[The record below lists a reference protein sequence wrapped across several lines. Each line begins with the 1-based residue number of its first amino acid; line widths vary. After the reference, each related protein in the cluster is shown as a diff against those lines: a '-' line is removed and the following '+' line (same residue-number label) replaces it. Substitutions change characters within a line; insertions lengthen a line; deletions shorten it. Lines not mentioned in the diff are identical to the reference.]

1 MRFLILLIFFPFII
15 SAQFFSSNNEIV
27 YGINI
32 GTYLANKNT
41 AVIYDGF
48 TNVSYGIQ
56 NILNNSNNINNG
68 ASNYLNQTLGNGN
81 WFIGN
86 IPPEMKYRPG
96 LEVGLHVGSQNQKL
110 KYYLDYNFAELK
122 AIGQF
127 NVIQDY
133 NSSNSIEP
141 LYETISVTGSERRS
155 IFNFGIISDLVNEK
169 DYHLGFPIFFQL
181 IQTKFKSNQMIVNN
195 QPYNISNPAQAQ
207 NNVLNNNQVGM
218 GFGAG
223 SGLILTVP
231 LNTEINISFGYHL
244 QYAKVKI
251 SEQVSGNGLQHSIFT
266 RLIWTK

>member
-1 MRFLILLIFFPFII
+1 MRFLILLIFSPFII
-15 SAQFFSSNNEIV
+15 SAQFFSSTNEIV

-32 GTYLANKNT
+32 GTYVANKNT
-41 AVIYDGF
+41 SVIYDGF
-48 TNVSYGIQ
+48 NYVNYD
-56 NILNNSNNINNG
+56 ILNSSNLINIG
-68 ASNYLNQTLGNGN
+68 ATNYLNQTLGFN
-81 WFIGN
+81 WELEN
-86 IPPEMKYRPG
+86 TPPKMRYRPG
-96 LEVGLHVGSQNQKL
+96 LEVGLHVGSQNRKL
-110 KYYLDYNFAELK
+110 KYYVDYNFAEIR
-122 AIGQF
+122 AVGQF
-127 NVIQDY
+127 NVVQIPT
-133 NSSNSIEP
+133 NSNIIP
-141 LYETISVTGSERRS
+141 LYETVSVIGSERRS

-181 IQTKFKSNQMIVNN
+181 IQTKSKSNQMVVNN
-195 QPYNISNPAQAQ
+195 QQYNISNPALIQ
-207 NNVLNNNQVGM
+207 NNVQNNNQVGM

>member
-1 MRFLILLIFFPFII
+1 MRFLILLIFSPFII
-15 SAQFFSSNNEIV
+15 SAQFFSSSNEIV

-32 GTYLANKNT
+32 GTYFANINT

-48 TNVSYGIQ
+48 THVTYGIE
-56 NILNNSNNINNG
+56 NILNNPNTINNG
-68 ASNYLNQTLGNGN
+68 PSNYLDQTLGLNN

-86 IPPEMKYRPG
+86 IPEMKYRPG
-96 LEVGLHVGSQNQKL
+96 LEVGLHIGSQSRKL
-110 KYYLDYNFAELK
+110 KYYLDYNFAEIK
-122 AIGQF
+122 AVGQL
-127 NVIQDY
+127 NIIQDF

-155 IFNFGIISDLVNEK
+155 IFNFGIISDMVNEK

-181 IQTKFKSNQMIVNN
+181 IQTKFKSNQMVVNN
-195 QPYNISNPAQAQ
+195 QPYDISNQALQ
-207 NNVLNNNQVGM
+207 NNVQNNNQVGM
-218 GFGAG
+218 GFGGG
-223 SGLILTVP
+223 SGLILSVP

-251 SEQVSGNGLQHSIFT
+251 SEQVSGNGLQHSIFA

>member
-1 MRFLILLIFFPFII
+1 MRFLTLLIFSPFII
-15 SAQFFSSNNEIV
+15 SAQFFSSSNEIV

-32 GTYLANKNT
+32 GTYIANKNT
-41 AVIYDGF
+41 SIIYDGF
-48 TNVSYGIQ
+48 SHVTYGIQ
-56 NILNNSNNINNG
+56 NILNNSNTINNG
-68 ASNYLNQTLGNGN
+68 ASNYLDQTLGLDN
-81 WFIGN
+81 WYIAN
-86 IPPEMKYRPG
+86 NPEMKYRPG
-96 LEVGLHVGSQNQKL
+96 LEVGLHIGSQNRKL
-110 KYYLDYNFAELK
+110 KYYLDYNFVEIK

-127 NVIQDY
+127 NVVQIY

-181 IQTKFKSNQMIVNN
+181 VQTKFKSNQMVVNN
-195 QPYNISNPAQAQ
+195 QPYNISNPALIT
-207 NNVLNNNQVGM
+207 NNNQNNNQVGM

-223 SGLILTVP
+223 SGMVLMVP

-251 SEQVSGNGLQHSIFT
+251 SNQVSGNGIQHSIFT